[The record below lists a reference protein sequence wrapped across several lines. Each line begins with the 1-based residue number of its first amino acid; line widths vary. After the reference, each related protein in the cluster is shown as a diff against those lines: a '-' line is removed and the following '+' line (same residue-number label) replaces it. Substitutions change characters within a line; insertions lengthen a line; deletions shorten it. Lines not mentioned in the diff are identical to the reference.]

1 LWGGFLQIF
10 VGWAE
15 EPAPFLRTGK
25 MPVPQKRVNF
35 LMGFSEKKQQAQVL
49 FQRTFA
55 MRQGLQSLSDFSK
68 REKVIQIVPTRG

>member
-1 LWGGFLQIF
+1 LWGGFIQIIL
-10 VGWAE
+10 GWAE

-35 LMGFSEKKQQAQVL
+35 LMGFSKKKKQAPVL

-55 MRQGLQSLSDFSK
+55 MRQGIHSLSDCGTRAS
-68 REKVIQIVPTRG
+68 EKPS

>member
-1 LWGGFLQIF
+1 LWGGFIQII

-35 LMGFSEKKQQAQVL
+35 LMGFSEKKNKPQSS
-49 FQRTFA
+49 FR
-55 MRQGLQSLSDFSK
+55 GLSL
-68 REKVIQIVPTRG
+68 